1 MVLFVISDRI
11 HRILHT
17 SSADLAATAAR
28 RVECHI
34 ANQVVLVQAQ
44 LRVLATVLLAAAGR
58 RAELERE
65 VEGGRGQE
73 VALVFVQPDVDVSRL
88 CFEILWFCN
97 AALPSQ
103 VLLQ

>member
-11 HRILHT
+11 HCILHT

-28 RVECHI
+28 RVDECHI

-73 VALVFVQPDVDVSRL
+73 VALVFVQPDVDV
-88 CFEILWFCN
+88 EILWFCN